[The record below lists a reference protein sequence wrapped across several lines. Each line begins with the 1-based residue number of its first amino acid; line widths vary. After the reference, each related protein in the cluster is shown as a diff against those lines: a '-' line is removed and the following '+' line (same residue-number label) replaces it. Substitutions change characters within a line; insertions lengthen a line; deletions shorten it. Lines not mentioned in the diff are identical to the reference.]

1 MGGSATF
8 VSEPFTCVGTVGYC
22 SMKSQAHMNLLL
34 INGIMTQLQ
43 GVVPL
48 LNFITTHCATHLS
61 LTVSQACE
69 VVPCAERFERLVND
83 MYIFSSHSTT

>member
-1 MGGSATF
+1 
-8 VSEPFTCVGTVGYC
+8 
-22 SMKSQAHMNLLL
+22 MNLLL

-48 LNFITTHCATHLS
+48 LTTHCATHLS

-83 MYIFSSHSTT
+83 MYIFSSHSTTLSKYKNEPKLKLKMATDTKVHSL